1 MDLINEFKQNQGKQ
15 FCKIKA
21 CDCCGV
27 KYPDR
32 GEIPLFQKM
41 KVKDLDILAYNVE
54 QITIIENEKKFQLM
68 IKIIG

>member
-1 MDLINEFKQNQGKQ
+1 MMKLIKKRFKIEIEREIINDKDKMDLINEFKQNQRKP

-32 GEIPLFQKM
+32 GEISLF
-41 KVKDLDILAYNVE
+41 
-54 QITIIENEKKFQLM
+54 KKLQL
-68 IKIIG
+68 KT